1 MHAWLVHC
9 HGTAEAL
16 GRNGCLCDCH
26 SCEGLFTDCILPYM
40 TVLHMTVLQEVGPE
54 QAEVDTLATLERL
67 QYENSQVGD

>member
-1 MHAWLVHC
+1 
-9 HGTAEAL
+9 
-16 GRNGCLCDCH
+16 
-26 SCEGLFTDCILPYM
+26 M